1 MRLLKEKNIILID
14 MINAMFLSSGAPKT
28 FEEKLFYL
36 LVTFLIYFHEDSN
49 MTPYEFWKKRSPGIG
64 YLKVW
69 GCLAKIVTLEL
80 KKRKIGFKTADVVY
94 IGYVLDSNTNRF
106 FGDKF

>member
-36 LVTFLIYFHEDSN
+36 LVTFLI
-49 MTPYEFWKKRSPGIG
+49 EFLTRTQ
-64 YLKVW
+64 L
-69 GCLAKIVTLEL
+69 
-80 KKRKIGFKTADVVY
+80 
-94 IGYVLDSNTNRF
+94 
-106 FGDKF
+106 